1 MSNIKDNIKKVYRE
15 FGLTTFSVNNSTSVI
30 LLTLMIILFGVSSY
44 QNMPKEQFP
53 EIVIPTI
60 SIVTP
65 YPGNSA
71 SDIENLVTRP
81 IEKELKSIS
90 GIEDLS
96 STSMQD
102 FSTIIVEFSTSQ
114 SVEKALQE
122 VKDAVDKS
130 KASLPNDLPNDPDVN
145 DINFSEF
152 PILSINLS
160 GNFSLDELRNYAEY
174 FQDEVEKLPEISE
187 GKIKGALER
196 EVKINVDLPKMQA
209 LKVSF
214 YDISQA
220 IEKENMTMSGGSIL
234 ANGFKRDI
242 RVVGEFKNME
252 DIKNVVVKSE
262 RLNTIFIRDIATVEM
277 GYEERTSY
285 AREDKLPVVSV
296 DVIKRSGENLLS
308 AADKIKA
315 IVDDARINKLPKDL
329 KVSLF
334 NDQSINTRT
343 QVANLENSIISGV
356 ILVVMV
362 LLFFLGGRN
371 SLFVGIAIPLSMLM
385 GFLIL
390 SILGITMNV
399 VVLFGLILALGM
411 LVDNGIVVVENIY
424 RYRQEGYSGNDAAK
438 KATGEVAW
446 PIIASTATT
455 LAAFL
460 PLAFWPGLMG
470 SFMKYLPITLI
481 IVLSSSLFVALVIN
495 PVLTALFM
503 NVDDPDE
510 SLFSRKKMKGLGIS
524 VLVCVLI
531 ILLGIKLG
539 SVFIRNLG
547 FLLLI
552 IMVVNFFLFRPLGSV
567 FQSKVLPALEYGYD
581 RFVRGALFKF
591 VPILVLGGTVFL
603 LVGSFILLMANM
615 PKVEFFPTA
624 EPLYVNTF
632 VEMPM
637 GTDIETT
644 NELVK
649 ELEEKVSKAVAPYG
663 EVVEAVLV
671 QIGEGTS
678 DPNAPPEP
686 GASPNKARI
695 TASFVPSEKRNGVS
709 TFEIMGKIR
718 EATGGYA
725 GVDVV
730 VDKNQDGP
738 PTGKPI
744 NIEIEGEDI
753 DELSQ
758 LSNKLI
764 SFLEQKNIGGV
775 EELKADVVLGKPEL
789 IVDVDRKAAG
799 RYEVSTRDIAL
810 AIRTA
815 LYGQEVSKFKD
826 GEDEYPIMIRLADK
840 YRNNT
845 TALLNQKITFRSM
858 ASGQIQQV
866 PISAVAD
873 VRYTST
879 YSSVKRKDMK
889 RVISVYSNVVQP
901 YNPNEVVAEV
911 KDALEDFSM
920 PQDISYKFTGEQE
933 EQAKEMAFLSNALM
947 IAMFMIFLILVSQF
961 NSVIQ
966 AIIILLSVV
975 FSTIGVFLGYVFTG
989 DNLSIIM
996 TGIGII
1002 SLAGIVVNNAIVLVD
1017 YINLIRKRKKSEL
1030 GLDEGEALSTA
1041 MVKDAIIEGGRVRL
1055 RPVLLT
1061 AITTV
1066 LGLIPL
1072 AIGFNFNFYS
1082 FVARFDPEIFIGGDN
1097 VAFWG
1102 PMAWTVI
1109 YGLVFATFL
1118 TLVVVPVM
1126 YWLFYRLVRV
1136 FQRILKIGPTER
1148 SLADE
1153 DDYYELAE

>member
-1 MSNIKDNIKKVYRE
+1 MSGIKDKIQKVYRE
-15 FGLTTFSVNNSTSVI
+15 FGLTTFAVNNSTSVI
-30 LLTLMIILFGVSSY
+30 LLTLMIVLFGVTSY
-44 QNMPKEQFP
+44 KTMPKEQFP

-60 SIVTP
+60 MILTP

-152 PILSINLS
+152 PIVSINMS
-160 GNFSLDELRNYAEY
+160 GNFPLDELRNYAEY
-174 FQDEVEKLPEISE
+174 LQDEVEKLPEISE

-242 RVVGEFKNME
+242 RVVGEFKSIQ
-252 DIKNVVVKSE
+252 DINNVVVKSE
-262 RLNTIFIRDIATVEM
+262 RMNTIYIRDIANVEM
-277 GYEERTSY
+277 GYEERMSY
-285 AREDKLPVVSV
+285 AREDRLPVVSV
-296 DVIKRSGENLLS
+296 DVIKRSGENLL
-308 AADKIKA
+308 AASDKIKA
-315 IVDDARINKLPKDL
+315 IVKKAKLDKFPKDL
-329 KVSLF
+329 KVTLF
-334 NDQSINTRT
+334 NDQSINTRA
-343 QVANLENSIISGV
+343 QVANLENSIFAGV
-356 ILVVMV
+356 ILVVLV

-371 SLFVGIAIPLSMLM
+371 SLFVGVAIPLSMLM

-390 SILGITMNV
+390 SVLGITMNV

-424 RYRQEGYSGNDAAK
+424 RYRQEGHSGKDAAK

-481 IVLSSSLFVALVIN
+481 IVLTSSLFVALIIN

-503 NVDDPDE
+503 NVEDHDE
-510 SLFSRKKMKGLGIS
+510 ALFSKSQFKGFLIS
-524 VLVCVLI
+524 MLVCA
-531 ILLGIKLG
+531 
-539 SVFIRNLG
+539 SVMLMGLFFNSIFIRNLG
-547 FLLLI
+547 FLAAIVML
-552 IMVVNFFLFRPLGSV
+552 VYFFLLRPIGSV
-567 FQSKVLPALEYGYD
+567 FQLKVLPVLEYGYD
-581 RFVRGALFKF
+581 RFVRGALYKLIPVLVFAGTF
-591 VPILVLGGTVFL
+591 FLFILSPILLGN
-603 LVGSFILLMANM
+603 NM

-632 VEMPM
+632 VEMPI

-649 ELEEKVSKAVAPYG
+649 EIEDKIAKVVEPYG
-663 EVVEAVLV
+663 NVVEAVLV

-695 TASFVPSEKRNGVS
+695 TASFVPADKRGGVS
-709 TFEIMGKIR
+709 TFEIMNKIR
-718 EATGGYA
+718 AATSGYA
-725 GVDVV
+725 GVAIV

-744 NIEIEGEDI
+744 NIEIEGENI
-753 DELSQ
+753 DELSL
-758 LSNKLI
+758 LSTKLI
-764 SFLEQKNIGGV
+764 SFLDQKNIGGV

-826 GEDEYPIMIRLADK
+826 GEDEYPIMVRLDKK

-845 TALLNQKITFRSM
+845 AALMNQKITFRSM

-879 YSSVKRKDMK
+879 YSSVKRKDLK
-889 RVISVYSNVVQP
+889 RVISVYSNVLQG

-911 KDALEDFSM
+911 KGAMEDFSM
-920 PQDISYKFTGEQE
+920 PQDFSYKFTGEQE
-933 EQAKEMAFLSNALM
+933 EQAKEMAFLLNALM

-966 AIIILLSVV
+966 AIIILISIV

-1017 YINLIRKRKKSEL
+1017 YINLTRKRKRSEL
-1030 GLDEGEALSTA
+1030 NLGENEALPPRL
-1041 MVKDAIIEGGRVRL
+1041 VKDSIIEAGRVRL

-1082 FVARFDPEIFIGGDN
+1082 FVERFDPEIFIGGDN

-1126 YWLFYRLVRV
+1126 YWLSYRLVRL
-1136 FQRILKIGPTER
+1136 ILGIFNAGPKEMMDMG
-1148 SLADE
+1148 LDE
-1153 DDYYELAE
+1153 FGVPAE